1 MYVSGMSP
9 SNPHE
14 AATLADAAPS
24 PATPAAG
31 EPNLLDLLDIEEVE
45 EDLYSASTV
54 FDEPFPLYGGQV
66 AAQAMLVAGRTV
78 APDRVPHSLHGYY
91 LRGGASAK
99 PTVFRVQR
107 DRDGRSYSARRVVAI
122 QDGEVIFNLA
132 ASFSVPEPGVD
143 REVDHWPEVPRPDE
157 LPDAELPRL
166 LSMESRLPPQPQP
179 GLDWPT
185 RFWAR
190 CTLDLPDSPLVH
202 ACVLTY
208 LSDISSGLTA
218 LHDGRGTTGPSLDHA
233 LWFHRPA
240 RLDDWV
246 LLDLAPHTVAGAR
259 GWYTGTVRRADGT
272 LAASLAQE
280 ALFRSAPSS
289 RGSAGGRNG
298 GA

>member
-1 MYVSGMSP
+1 MYVLKMSL
-9 SNPHE
+9 SNP
-14 AATLADAAPS
+14 AAAPLPG
-24 PATPAAG
+24 PAPSAVGRPA
-31 EPNLLDLLDIEEVE
+31 EQPTQLDLLDLLDIEEIE
-45 EDLYSASTV
+45 QDLYRASAV

-66 AAQAMLVAGRTV
+66 AAQALLAAGRTV
-78 APDRVPHSLHGYY
+78 APDRAPHSLHGYY

-99 PTVFRVQR
+99 PTVFRVER

-122 QDGEVIFNLA
+122 QDGEVIFNLS

-143 REVDHWPEVPRPDE
+143 REVDPAPEVPRPAE
-157 LPDAELPRL
+157 LRATELPRL
-166 LSMESRLPPQPQP
+166 RSTESRLPPQPHP
-179 GLDWPT
+179 GVEWPT

-208 LSDISSGLTA
+208 LSDISSGLLA
-218 LHDGRGTTGPSLDHA
+218 LHDGVGATGPSLDHA
-233 LWFHRPA
+233 VWFHRPA

-246 LLDLAPHTVAGAR
+246 LLDLVPHTVAGAR

-280 ALFRSAPSS
+280 SLFRSQPPP
-289 RGSAGGRNG
+289 RNG